1 MGDIELLRG
10 ANVSNERD
18 PDPIDRHVGSRMQL
32 RRTLV
37 RMTQEQLAKA
47 IGVSFQ
53 QVQKYERGLNR
64 LSASRL
70 FDVCQ
75 ALGVSITYFFEDVD
89 EGLLRSRKRNADVTE
104 PEALGGQNRR
114 PAGDLMNKT
123 ESLELVKSYWHMP
136 ASHREKVRSLVE
148 TLAKASRE

>member
-1 MGDIELLRG
+1 MLYVGHRVVERYY
-10 ANVSNERD
+10 NVSNERD
-18 PDPIDRHVGSRMQL
+18 PDPIDKHVGSRMQL

-37 RMTQEQLAKA
+37 RMTQDQLAKA

-75 ALGVSITYFFEDVD
+75 TLDVSITYFFEDVD
-89 EGLLRSRKRNADVTE
+89 EDLLRSRKKNVDVAH
-104 PEALGGQNRR
+104 PEALSGQP
-114 PAGDLMNKT
+114 PAG
-123 ESLELVKSYWHMP
+123 
-136 ASHREKVRSLVE
+136 R
-148 TLAKASRE
+148 

>member
-1 MGDIELLRG
+1 M
-10 ANVSNERD
+10 SNERD
-18 PDPIDRHVGSRMQL
+18 PDPIDKHVGSRIQL

-37 RMTQEQLAKA
+37 GMTQERLAKA

-64 LSASRL
+64 VSASRL

-75 ALGVSITYFFEDVD
+75 VLGVEITYLFEDVD
-89 EGLLRSRKRNADVTE
+89 EDLLRSRKKRGVDITNS
-104 PEALGGQNRR
+104 EAASEQPLQRTD
-114 PAGDLMNKT
+114 DLMSKT
-123 ESLELVKSYWHMP
+123 ESLELVRSYWHMA

-148 TLAKASRE
+148 TLAKSSRE